1 MYDREYEYVSAIA
14 RVGTLSGA
22 AVELGVSQPA
32 LTHFLKREEKELG
45 TSIFQR
51 IDNRLVLTY
60 AGECYMENVQKILE
74 IQGRMRTTIQDIARV
89 NQGRLRVGVPSIR
102 RPFTV
107 FSVIPQFKKRYPAI
121 DLSLVEQSSNV
132 LEEMLEN
139 LELDCI
145 AVNVNRRK
153 DAFEYIPIM
162 KERYVLAVHKDSPL
176 LAAAVPTQ
184 EYPYP
189 LLHTNQLDGQEFLML
204 GRENRIRQFSETL
217 LDGNRVNYRATM
229 HFRTLEG
236 ALEAV
241 ASGLGCTFTPEIM
254 PQYVR
259 GGENI
264 RFLCVEAPKT
274 EYDFCLIYRR
284 GAYLPPSTQ
293 DFLKMFHTAFLQQ
306 KERKN
311 G

>member
-74 IQGRMRTTIQDIARV
+74 IQSRMRATIQDIARV
-89 NQGRLRVGVPSIR
+89 NQGRLRMGVPSIR
-102 RPFTV
+102 RA
-107 FSVIPQFKKRYPAI
+107 FSIFEVIPEFKKRYPTI
-121 DLSLVEQSSNV
+121 DLSLVEQSSSV

-145 AVNVNRRK
+145 AVNVTRRK
-153 DAFEYIPIM
+153 DSFGYLPIL

-176 LAAAVPTQ
+176 LEKAQEVPG
-184 EYPYP
+184 YPYP
-189 LLHTNQLDGQEFLML
+189 LLQPEALNGQDFLML
-204 GRENRIRQFSETL
+204 GRENRVRQFSESVL
-217 LDGNRVNYRATM
+217 EANHVNYTATM
-229 HFRTLEG
+229 HLRTLNG

-241 ASGLGCTFTPEIM
+241 ANGLGCTFTSDIM

-259 GGENI
+259 GGENL
-264 RFLCVEAPKT
+264 RFLCVDTPKT
-274 EYDFCLIYRR
+274 EYEFCLIYRK
-284 GAYLPPSTQ
+284 GAYLPPSTL
-293 DFLKMFHTAFLQQ
+293 DFMQIFRSAFLRQ
-306 KERKN
+306 KGEQ
-311 G
+311 